1 MADSSAVLAYILV
14 KHMKEACYVFF
25 SMHSVKPWRRE
36 LLQKMIISHDKR
48 ILIFL
53 FFGHL
58 LEKSSIIL
66 SLQITALCGW
76 QVALKWVS
84 GSNFIKIGQKIWS
97 KLNFEHFFWKK
108 FLRLKKRFFLFR
120 ILFQPGDWNF
130 CIFKNIT
137 PWVIEFVRGW
147 CFSFFWFLIFYAK
160 IKF

>member
-1 MADSSAVLAYILV
+1 MYFFHPFYETQRAKTLAKDDNWPWQKKID
-14 KHMKEACYVFF
+14 FF
-25 SMHSVKPWRRE
+25 
-36 LLQKMIISHDKR
+36 
-48 ILIFL
+48 IFL
-53 FFGHL
+53 SFFR
-58 LEKSSIIL
+58 EISYDTQ
-66 SLQITALCGW
+66 LQITALCGW

-108 FLRLKKRFFLFR
+108 FLRWKKRFFLFR
-120 ILFQPGDWNF
+120 ILFQPQDWNF

-147 CFSFFWFLIFYAK
+147 CFLFFWFLIFYAK